1 MLQSSVQQMDTRL
14 LPLRTNE
21 SFVGKLLE
29 EVPRADALMDAL
41 GKRYDKKKGTKR
53 SFKKSGKSEDASA
66 TVHQVYAVSN
76 DEGVTHYLY
85 NVAGKTRAHEWV
97 LDSGVSTHTTGDEKL
112 LSDLKPM
119 KAVAMTV
126 ARGDRLTAAAIE
138 SASFPGVQGTVTL
151 TGILLVPGLH
161 KNLISVPKLMRK
173 L

>member
-1 MLQSSVQQMDTRL
+1 V
-14 LPLRTNE
+14 
-21 SFVGKLLE
+21 LE